1 MGKTKSCLWVLDDMQ
16 FSVTVRFFLAMFV
29 FGLRIVGCF
38 IWFVTCP
45 LTFFH
50 RCSGSDCT

>member
-1 MGKTKSCLWVLDDMQ
+1 MGEMERCLWVLDDMQ
-16 FSVTVRFFLAMFV
+16 FSVTERFFLAMFV

-50 RCSGSDCT
+50 SCSGSDCT